1 MKIVFCLVLGEDITN
16 GQLVDDL
23 EKVTGQIHQV
33 IEMHLKNHDHHNHL
47 LDQHHRRAEKV
58 QK

>member
-23 EKVTGQIHQV
+23 EKVTGQIHRA
-33 IEMHLKNHDHHNHL
+33 IEMPLKSQDLHNHL
-47 LDQHHRRAEKV
+47 QDQHHRQAEKV